1 MKHMK
6 ENYFI
11 SFLILGIN
19 LIFYLFFAL
28 YDGAVIC
35 VDSPS
40 YINMHLS
47 REPFYPMFLALLRTF
62 FSHQGDFYLTAAI
75 WIQSLLAALA
85 AWSLIHY
92 LQKSLNLHLLTTML
106 LTSIPLA
113 TSLLCRFA
121 ARRAS
126 MYSNSILTEGIAC
139 SLFLL
144 FFRYLLEYCMKQTRK
159 SLIISSIISFIL
171 ISTRKQMYLSLF
183 LLILCII
190 YVSII
195 SKKHLKGLLIIFI
208 CTCSILLGCNFLDNG
223 FNYAVHKT
231 FATHSS
237 DNRFLATMVF
247 YTSEPEDSNAIFNTD
262 TKKLFDEIYEIC
274 DNNGYLK
281 HSAGKG
287 WYHRVNHFGDHYDCI
302 QIDTMWPMIQQY
314 VRDHYTGDSVF
325 LEEQVDAITQEIIN
339 ALLPQVWPKIIT
351 TFFDNFLSGLVTTV
365 AQRNPLLIAYSIFIY
380 IAYTALLIVNLR
392 KYGLSNKTN
401 IFAILILFSIILN
414 LAIVSAVIFCQ
425 TRYTIYNMPLFYMC
439 GILLLKETF
448 VDHKLNNNPD

>member
-1 MKHMK
+1 
-6 ENYFI
+6 
-11 SFLILGIN
+11 
-19 LIFYLFFAL
+19 
-28 YDGAVIC
+28 
-35 VDSPS
+35 
-40 YINMHLS
+40 
-47 REPFYPMFLALLRTF
+47 
-62 FSHQGDFYLTAAI
+62 
-75 WIQSLLAALA
+75 
-85 AWSLIHY
+85 
-92 LQKSLNLHLLTTML
+92 
-106 LTSIPLA
+106 
-113 TSLLCRFA
+113 
-121 ARRAS
+121 
-126 MYSNSILTEGIAC
+126 
-139 SLFLL
+139 
-144 FFRYLLEYCMKQTRK
+144 
-159 SLIISSIISFIL
+159 
-171 ISTRKQMYLSLF
+171 MYLSLF

-414 LAIVSAVIFCQ
+414 VAIVSAVIFCQ